1 MSTKTKAEWE
11 KISSDL
17 SFRSEAFINGKFVK
31 SQSHK
36 TFDCINPSNGKL
48 LTKVASCDDVDVD
61 LAVKSCRN
69 AFDNGHW
76 SRMAPSERKKILI
89 KLSDLILKNHNE
101 LALLDSLDMGKTV
114 SDAITYDIPGAS
126 DLLRWNAEA
135 IDKIMDEIAPTEK
148 NNLAMIRRV
157 PLGVIGAVVPWNYP
171 LDMAMWKCAPALAT
185 GNSIILKPAEQ
196 SPLSALMLAELAAE
210 AGLPEGVLNVVPG
223 YGETA
228 GKSIGMHNDID
239 CVSFTGSTEVGKYF
253 FEYSAKSN
261 MKLIWTECG
270 GKSPNII
277 FEKCNKLDLAAQL
290 AANGGFFN
298 QGEVCSANS
307 RVLVHENVLNEF
319 IDLLKNEASNWV
331 TGDPFEPS
339 SNIGCLVSEDHASK
353 VKKFIK
359 NAKNETEL
367 LFEGEI
373 NTKEDVGTFV
383 APTIF
388 KDVTGKK
395 EISTDEVFGPVLSII
410 PFSSDEEALKIAHD
424 SKYALA
430 ASIWTDDLSQA
441 HEISDKL
448 HAGTISVNTVDAF
461 SSMTPFGGFKQS
473 GTGNDLSI
481 HAFDKYTGLKTV
493 WIKY

>member
-1 MSTKTKAEWE
+1 MSAKTKAEWE
-11 KISSDL
+11 KLSSNL
-17 SFRSEAFINGKFVK
+17 NFNNEAFIDGKFVK
-31 SQSHK
+31 AQSEK
-36 TFDCINPSNGKL
+36 TFDCFNPSNGKL
-48 LTKVASCDDVDVD
+48 LTKVSSCDETDVDR
-61 LAVKSCRN
+61 AVKSCRK

-76 SRMAPSERKKILI
+76 SRMSPSERKKILL
-89 KLSDLILKNHNE
+89 KLSDLILKNHDE
-101 LALLDSLDMGKTV
+101 LALLDSMDMGKTV
-114 SDAITYDIPGAS
+114 SDAFTYDIPGAA
-126 DLLRWNAEA
+126 DLLSWNAEA
-135 IDKIMDEIAPTEK
+135 IDKIMDEVAPTEK

-157 PLGVIGAVVPWNYP
+157 PLGVVGAVVPWNYP

-196 SPLSALMLAELAAE
+196 SPLSALRFAELAAE
-210 AGLPEGVLNVVPG
+210 AGLPDGVLNVVPG

-228 GKSIGMHNDID
+228 GKAIGMHNDID

-277 FEKCNKLDLAAQL
+277 FEKSKKLDLAAQL
-290 AANGGFFN
+290 TANGGFFN

-307 RVLVHENVLNEF
+307 RVLVHENILNEF
-319 IDLLKNEASNWV
+319 IDLLKKEASNWV
-331 TGDPFEPS
+331 TGDPFDPN
-339 SNIGCLVSEDHASK
+339 SNIGCLVSEDHAVK
-353 VKKFIK
+353 VKNFIN

-367 LFEGEI
+367 LFEGKIESSE
-373 NTKEDVGTFV
+373 NVGTFV

-388 KDVTGKK
+388 KDDTGKK

-410 PFSSDEEALKIAHD
+410 PFSSDEEAIKIAHD

-441 HEISDKL
+441 HDISDKL
-448 HAGTISVNTVDAF
+448 HVGTVSVNTVDAF
-461 SSMTPFGGFKQS
+461 STMTPFGGFKQS

>member
-1 MSTKTKAEWE
+1 MSAKTKAEWE
-11 KISSDL
+11 KLSSNL
-17 SFRSEAFINGKFVK
+17 NFHNEAFIDGKFVK
-31 SQSHK
+31 AKSEK
-36 TFDCINPSNGKL
+36 TFDCFNPSNGKL
-48 LTKVASCDDVDVD
+48 LTKVSSCDETDVDR
-61 LAVKSCRN
+61 AVKSCRK

-76 SRMAPSERKKILI
+76 SRMSPSERKKILL
-89 KLSDLILKNHNE
+89 KLSDLILKNHDE
-101 LALLDSLDMGKTV
+101 LALLDSMDMGKTV
-114 SDAITYDIPGAS
+114 SDAFTYDIPGAA
-126 DLLRWNAEA
+126 DLLSWNAEA
-135 IDKIMDEIAPTEK
+135 IDKIMDEVAPTEK

-157 PLGVIGAVVPWNYP
+157 PLGVVGAVVPWNYP

-196 SPLSALMLAELAAE
+196 SPLSALRFAELAAE
-210 AGLPEGVLNVVPG
+210 AGLPDGVLNVVPG

-228 GKSIGMHNDID
+228 GKAIGMHNDID

-277 FEKCNKLDLAAQL
+277 FEKSKKLDLAAQL
-290 AANGGFFN
+290 SANGGFFN

-307 RVLVHENVLNEF
+307 RVLVHENILNEF
-319 IDLLKNEASNWV
+319 IDLLKKEASNWV
-331 TGDPFEPS
+331 TGDPFDPN
-339 SNIGCLVSEDHASK
+339 SNIGCLVSEDHAAK
-353 VKKFIK
+353 VKSFIN

-367 LFEGEI
+367 LFEGKIESSE
-373 NTKEDVGTFV
+373 NVGTFV

-388 KDVTGKK
+388 KDDSGKK

-410 PFSSDEEALKIAHD
+410 PFSSDEEAIKIAHD

-441 HEISDKL
+441 HDISDKL
-448 HAGTISVNTVDAF
+448 HVGTVSVNTVDAF
-461 SSMTPFGGFKQS
+461 STMTPFGGFKQS

>member
-1 MSTKTKAEWE
+1 M
-11 KISSDL
+11 
-17 SFRSEAFINGKFVK
+17 
-31 SQSHK
+31 
-36 TFDCINPSNGKL
+36 
-48 LTKVASCDDVDVD
+48 
-61 LAVKSCRN
+61 
-69 AFDNGHW
+69 
-76 SRMAPSERKKILI
+76 
-89 KLSDLILKNHNE
+89 KN
-101 LALLDSLDMGKTV
+101 V
-114 SDAITYDIPGAS
+114 
-126 DLLRWNAEA
+126 
-135 IDKIMDEIAPTEK
+135 
-148 NNLAMIRRV
+148 
-157 PLGVIGAVVPWNYP
+157 
-171 LDMAMWKCAPALAT
+171 
-185 GNSIILKPAEQ
+185 
-196 SPLSALMLAELAAE
+196 
-210 AGLPEGVLNVVPG
+210 
-223 YGETA
+223 
-228 GKSIGMHNDID
+228 
-239 CVSFTGSTEVGKYF
+239 
-253 FEYSAKSN
+253 
-261 MKLIWTECG
+261 
-270 GKSPNII
+270 
-277 FEKCNKLDLAAQL
+277 LDLAAQL

-373 NTKEDVGTFV
+373 NTQEDVGTFV

>member
-1 MSTKTKAEWE
+1 MSVKTKAEWE
-11 KISSDL
+11 KLSSNL
-17 SFRSEAFINGKFVK
+17 NFNNEAFINGKFVK
-31 SQSHK
+31 AQSEK
-36 TFDCINPSNGKL
+36 TFDCFNPSNGKL
-48 LTKVASCDDVDVD
+48 LTKVSSCDESDVDR
-61 LAVKSCRN
+61 AVKSCRK

-76 SRMAPSERKKILI
+76 SRMSPSERKKILL

-101 LALLDSLDMGKTV
+101 LALLDSMDMGKTV
-114 SDAITYDIPGAS
+114 SDAFTYDIPGAA
-126 DLLRWNAEA
+126 DLLSWNAEA
-135 IDKIMDEIAPTEK
+135 IDKIMDEVAPTEK

-157 PLGVIGAVVPWNYP
+157 PLGVVGAVVPWNYP

-196 SPLSALMLAELAAE
+196 SPLSALRFAELAAE
-210 AGLPEGVLNVVPG
+210 AGLPDGVLNVVPG

-228 GKSIGMHNDID
+228 GKAIGMHNDID

-277 FEKCNKLDLAAQL
+277 FEKSKKLDLAAQL
-290 AANGGFFN
+290 TANGGFFN

-307 RVLVHENVLNEF
+307 RVLVHENILNEF
-319 IDLLKNEASNWV
+319 IDLLKKEASNWV
-331 TGDPFEPS
+331 TGDPFDPN
-339 SNIGCLVSEDHASK
+339 SNIGCLVSEDHAVK
-353 VKKFIK
+353 VKNFIN

-367 LFEGEI
+367 LFEGKIESSE
-373 NTKEDVGTFV
+373 NVGTFV

-388 KDVTGKK
+388 KDDTGKK

-410 PFSSDEEALKIAHD
+410 PFSSDEEAIKIAHD

-441 HEISDKL
+441 HDISDKL
-448 HAGTISVNTVDAF
+448 HVGTVSVNTVDAF
-461 SSMTPFGGFKQS
+461 STMTPFGGFKQS

>member
-1 MSTKTKAEWE
+1 M
-11 KISSDL
+11 
-17 SFRSEAFINGKFVK
+17 
-31 SQSHK
+31 
-36 TFDCINPSNGKL
+36 
-48 LTKVASCDDVDVD
+48 
-61 LAVKSCRN
+61 
-69 AFDNGHW
+69 
-76 SRMAPSERKKILI
+76 
-89 KLSDLILKNHNE
+89 
-101 LALLDSLDMGKTV
+101 DMGKTV
-114 SDAITYDIPGAS
+114 SDAFTYDIPGAA
-126 DLLRWNAEA
+126 DLLSWNAEA
-135 IDKIMDEIAPTEK
+135 IDKIMDEIAPTDK

-157 PLGVIGAVVPWNYP
+157 PLGVVGAVVPWNYP

-196 SPLSALMLAELAAE
+196 SPLSALRFAELAAE
-210 AGLPEGVLNVVPG
+210 AGLPDGVLNVVPG

-228 GKSIGMHNDID
+228 GKAIGMHNDID

-277 FEKCNKLDLAAQL
+277 FEKSKKLDLAAQL
-290 AANGGFFN
+290 TANGGFFN

-307 RVLVHENVLNEF
+307 RVLVHENILNEF
-319 IDLLKNEASNWV
+319 IDLLKKEASNWV
-331 TGDPFEPS
+331 TGDPFDPN
-339 SNIGCLVSEDHASK
+339 SNIGCLVSEDHAVK
-353 VKKFIK
+353 VKNFIN

-367 LFEGEI
+367 LFEGKIESSK
-373 NTKEDVGTFV
+373 NVGTFV

-388 KDVTGKK
+388 KDDTGKK

-410 PFSSDEEALKIAHD
+410 PFSSDEEAIKIAHD

-441 HEISDKL
+441 HDISDKL
-448 HAGTISVNTVDAF
+448 HVGTVSVNTVDAF
-461 SSMTPFGGFKQS
+461 STMTPFGGFKQS

>member
-1 MSTKTKAEWE
+1 M
-11 KISSDL
+11 
-17 SFRSEAFINGKFVK
+17 
-31 SQSHK
+31 
-36 TFDCINPSNGKL
+36 
-48 LTKVASCDDVDVD
+48 
-61 LAVKSCRN
+61 
-69 AFDNGHW
+69 
-76 SRMAPSERKKILI
+76 
-89 KLSDLILKNHNE
+89 
-101 LALLDSLDMGKTV
+101 DMGKTV
-114 SDAITYDIPGAS
+114 SDAFTYDIPGAA
-126 DLLRWNAEA
+126 DLLSWNAEA

-157 PLGVIGAVVPWNYP
+157 PLGVVGAVVPWNYP

-196 SPLSALMLAELAAE
+196 SPLSALRFAELAAE
-210 AGLPEGVLNVVPG
+210 AGLPDGVLNVVPG

-228 GKSIGMHNDID
+228 GKAIGMHNDID

-277 FEKCNKLDLAAQL
+277 FEKSKKLDLAAQL
-290 AANGGFFN
+290 SANGGFFN

-319 IDLLKNEASNWV
+319 IDLLKKEASNWV
-331 TGDPFEPS
+331 TGDPFDPN
-339 SNIGCLVSEDHASK
+339 SNIGCLVSEDHAAK
-353 VKKFIK
+353 VKNFIN
-359 NAKNETEL
+359 NAKNETDL
-367 LFEGEI
+367 LFEGKIDSNE
-373 NTKEDVGTFV
+373 NVGTVV
-383 APTIF
+383 APTNF
-388 KDVTGKK
+388 KDDTGNK

-410 PFSSDEEALKIAHD
+410 PFSSDEEAIKIAHD

-441 HEISDKL
+441 HDISDKL
-448 HAGTISVNTVDAF
+448 HVGTVSVNTVDAF
-461 SSMTPFGGFKQS
+461 STMTPFGGFKQS

>member
-1 MSTKTKAEWE
+1 MSAKTKAEWE
-11 KISSDL
+11 KLSSNL
-17 SFRSEAFINGKFVK
+17 NFNNEAFIDGKFVK
-31 SQSHK
+31 AQSEK
-36 TFDCINPSNGKL
+36 TFDCFNPSNGKL
-48 LTKVASCDDVDVD
+48 LTKVSSCDETDVDR
-61 LAVKSCRN
+61 AVKSCRK

-76 SRMAPSERKKILI
+76 SRMSPSERKKILL
-89 KLSDLILKNHNE
+89 KLSDLILKNHDE
-101 LALLDSLDMGKTV
+101 LALLDSMDMGKTV
-114 SDAITYDIPGAS
+114 SDAFTYDIPGAA
-126 DLLRWNAEA
+126 DLLSWNAEA
-135 IDKIMDEIAPTEK
+135 IDKIMDEVAPTEK

-196 SPLSALMLAELAAE
+196 SPLSALRFAELAAE
-210 AGLPEGVLNVVPG
+210 AGLPDGVLNVVPG

-228 GKSIGMHNDID
+228 GKAIGMHNDID

-277 FEKCNKLDLAAQL
+277 FEKSKKLDLAAQL
-290 AANGGFFN
+290 TANGGFFN

-307 RVLVHENVLNEF
+307 RVLVHKNILNEF
-319 IDLLKNEASNWV
+319 IDLLKKEASNWV
-331 TGDPFEPS
+331 TGDPFDPN
-339 SNIGCLVSEDHASK
+339 SNIGCLVSEDHAVK
-353 VKKFIK
+353 VKNFIN

-367 LFEGEI
+367 LFEGKIESSE
-373 NTKEDVGTFV
+373 NVGTFV

-388 KDVTGKK
+388 KDDTGKK

-410 PFSSDEEALKIAHD
+410 PFSSDEEAIKIAHD

-441 HEISDKL
+441 HDISDKL
-448 HAGTISVNTVDAF
+448 HVGTVSVNTVDAF
-461 SSMTPFGGFKQS
+461 STMTPFGGFKQS

>member
-1 MSTKTKAEWE
+1 MSAKTKAEWE
-11 KISSDL
+11 KLSSNL
-17 SFRSEAFINGKFVK
+17 NFNNEAFIDGKFVK
-31 SQSHK
+31 AQSEK
-36 TFDCINPSNGKL
+36 TFDCFNPSNGKL
-48 LTKVASCDDVDVD
+48 LTKVSSCDETDVDR
-61 LAVKSCRN
+61 AVKSCRK

-76 SRMAPSERKKILI
+76 SRMAPSERKKILL
-89 KLSDLILKNHNE
+89 KLSDLILKNHDE
-101 LALLDSLDMGKTV
+101 LALLDSMDMGKTV
-114 SDAITYDIPGAS
+114 SDAFTYDIPGAA
-126 DLLRWNAEA
+126 DLLSWNAEA
-135 IDKIMDEIAPTEK
+135 IDKIMDEVAPTEK

-157 PLGVIGAVVPWNYP
+157 PLGVVGAVVPWNYP

-196 SPLSALMLAELAAE
+196 SPLSALRFAELAAE
-210 AGLPEGVLNVVPG
+210 AGLPDGVLNVVPG

-228 GKSIGMHNDID
+228 GKAIGMHNDID

-277 FEKCNKLDLAAQL
+277 FEKSKKLDLAAQL
-290 AANGGFFN
+290 TANGGFFN

-307 RVLVHENVLNEF
+307 RVLVHENILNEF
-319 IDLLKNEASNWV
+319 IDLLKKEASNWV
-331 TGDPFEPS
+331 TGDPFDPN
-339 SNIGCLVSEDHASK
+339 SNIGCLVSEDHAVK
-353 VKKFIK
+353 VKNFIN

-367 LFEGEI
+367 LFEGKIES
-373 NTKEDVGTFV
+373 NENVGTFV

-388 KDVTGKK
+388 KDDTGKK

-410 PFSSDEEALKIAHD
+410 PFSSDEEAIKIAHD

-441 HEISDKL
+441 HDISDKL
-448 HAGTISVNTVDAF
+448 HVGTVSVNTVDAF
-461 SSMTPFGGFKQS
+461 STMTPFGGFKQS